1 MAGLK
6 RTIHYFFFK
15 KKKKRKEDPE
25 NVLKIVQI
33 FVSWPLFYKAM
44 YDCHMI

>member
-6 RTIHYFFFK
+6 RKIPYFFYK
-15 KKKKRKEDPE
+15 KEKRKEKEDPE

-33 FVSWPLFYKAM
+33 FVSWPLFYGL
-44 YDCHMI
+44 D